1 MPVTSLKA
9 KPIVVKDLV
18 KTFGEGVN
26 SVKAVDGICL
36 TVEPGEIL
44 LIMGPSGSG
53 KTTFLSMLGGL
64 LKVDSGQILLD
75 GGELTEL
82 SQSALADIRASKL
95 GFVYQAFNLLEAL
108 TVKENILLPTTLIKQ
123 DRSQVI
129 QRCEHLVNQ
138 LGLAHRLDAYP
149 KTLSGGERQRVAIA
163 RALINQPKVILAD
176 EPTGNLDSQS
186 GQEVLMLLH
195 DIARDQGVAVLIV
208 THDSRV
214 EEIAD
219 RILWLEDGKIVDRKQ
234 EAHNWVKDPVC
245 GMKVDEWRASLVATV
260 EGTRYAFCSERCQQ
274 RFLAQPQ
281 QYLD

>member
-176 EPTGNLDSQS
+176 EPTGNLDSP
-186 GQEVLMLLH
+186 
-195 DIARDQGVAVLIV
+195 
-208 THDSRV
+208 
-214 EEIAD
+214 
-219 RILWLEDGKIVDRKQ
+219 
-234 EAHNWVKDPVC
+234 DPH
-245 GMKVDEWRASLVATV
+245 GFR
-260 EGTRYAFCSERCQQ
+260 R
-274 RFLAQPQ
+274 
-281 QYLD
+281 